1 MSDIVTKKN
10 LKNIRHI
17 EKLGSAIPKKIGNN
31 KIICGNKFIVGKK
44 YYHIIFSVLL
54 LSLPT
59 SIYISAMIKLNLP
72 SSIFFIVLTLII
84 YIFILIFLLKGA
96 CSDPGILERNNEYS
110 FYDNR
115 KSTIKMNIQG
125 HMINVNY
132 CYTCFHFRPPRTS
145 HCAECDNCVQNF
157 DHHCLWM
164 GTCVGKRNYKYFYYI
179 LFLTSL
185 CSLVQ
190 SISSIGY
197 IGNHFRHSDFKST
210 NSKYIVIS
218 LAFVAFFDIMFMIFF
233 LSKLLFVHTILLTKG
248 ITFYEFI
255 KKKFFEALNIKPY
268 SRGAWKNLC
277 YKLFSKIPDSKL
289 NLEEINNYNKEISDP
304 KNDNKNAINNN
315 NENKNNIN
323 NIHEISN
330 VNNNINNNNDN
341 DKDKDKA
348 DNMSD
353 TAGIYSSEKNNI
365 KQENNNDINQENNNH
380 LQEIND
386 FFNNN
391 NNKKKEDEE
400 EKKEKSVSEKITENI
415 ERKSKNEGSGNIILN
430 KKKQMII
437 NSIYGDNTNTLDIE
451 NKDKNDVLNDIGIN
465 EIKLDNQ
472 ENGNKDIEI
481 FKKTDKNI
489 DNLDKIKSN
498 SLRIKKIKLDGNKN
512 SKRKSENIINKKSF
526 DEIKKEI
533 SEHHIKKDSTE
544 KTKSHLIKIE

>member
-1 MSDIVTKKN
+1 MQIQ
-10 LKNIRHI
+10 NIQSSFQTIGGETTINQR
-17 EKLGSAIPKKIGNN
+17 IGNN
-31 KIICGNKFIVGKK
+31 LIFCKGKIIAGVK
-44 YYHIIFSVLL
+44 YYHIFFSLIILSTPIILL
-54 LSLPT
+54 ISSLIQLSE
-59 SIYISAMIKLNLP
+59 YN
-72 SSIFFIVLTLII
+72 SSIIMTIITLII
-84 YIFILIFLLKGA
+84 YILSVILIFIGGL
-96 CSDPGILERNNEYS
+96 SDPGIIERNNE
-110 FYDNR
+110 FACQDN
-115 KSTIKMNIQG
+115 KKTIIKINKNGNIL
-125 HMINVNY
+125 NLNF

-179 LFLTSL
+179 LSLTSL

-330 VNNNINNNNDN
+330 INNNINNNN

-430 KKKQMII
+430 KRKQMII

-451 NKDKNDVLNDIGIN
+451 NKDKNDVMNDIGIN

-512 SKRKSENIINKKSF
+512 SKRKSENIIKKKSF